1 MSNTS
6 TVNGVLRY
14 LGGVLMV
21 VWSVIHFFLSTE
33 LLKRLPLVGE
43 FFIIDAVLM
52 IVGAV
57 VLFVGFRLL
66 YLPVLVLDW
75 ANYLLLT
82 ESRIYP
88 APVLGFPLPAINS
101 YVIGTFILDVIIVIL
116 TTLAYITARKSKTS

>member
-1 MSNTS
+1 
-6 TVNGVLRY
+6 
-14 LGGVLMV
+14 MV

>member
-1 MSNTS
+1 MSNIS
-6 TVNGVLRY
+6 SINGPLRY
-14 LGGVLMV
+14 LGGALMV
-21 VWSVIHFFLSTE
+21 IWAIIHFFLSTE

-43 FFIIDAVLM
+43 FFIVDSVLM
-52 IVGAV
+52 IIGAV

-101 YVIGTFILDVIIVIL
+101 YVIGTFVLDIVTVIVV
-116 TTLAYITARKSKTS
+116 TLVYITVKKK

>member
-14 LGGVLMV
+14 FGGVLMV

-57 VLFVGFRLL
+57 VLIVGFRLL
-66 YLPVLVLDW
+66 YLPVLVLNW

-101 YVIGTFILDVIIVIL
+101 YVIGTFVLDIIIVIL